1 MKKKIHLSSRIF
13 LINKKYKT
21 NEFYHYIK
29 DPNNVIT
36 IPILKNKK
44 FVLVYQKR
52 EPINKKIY
60 EFPMGWIDKGEKPIN
75 SAVRELL
82 EETGYRSLSVPKKLL
97 ILYPDP
103 GRLSK
108 NIVCYYADKIIK
120 IGKPE
125 KGIKIIY
132 CNKKKVIELIKR
144 NKFNSAAHISAFYHY
159 LLKKKHVAHKK

>member
-1 MKKKIHLSSRIF
+1 M
-13 LINKKYKT
+13 

-52 EPINKKIY
+52 EAINKKIY

-82 EETGYRSLSVPKKLL
+82 EETGYRS
-97 ILYPDP
+97 
-103 GRLSK
+103 
-108 NIVCYYADKIIK
+108 
-120 IGKPE
+120 
-125 KGIKIIY
+125 
-132 CNKKKVIELIKR
+132 
-144 NKFNSAAHISAFYHY
+144 
-159 LLKKKHVAHKK
+159 

>member
-1 MKKKIHLSSRIF
+1 M
-13 LINKKYKT
+13 

-52 EPINKKIY
+52 EAINKKIY

-82 EETGYRSLSVPKKLL
+82 EETGYQSLIMPKKLL

-103 GRLSK
+103 GRLSR
-108 NIVCYYADKIIK
+108 NIVCYYTDRIIK
-120 IGKPE
+120 VSKPE
-125 KGIKIIY
+125 KGIKIICY
-132 CNKKKVIELIKR
+132 NKKKIIELIKR
-144 NKFNSAAHISAFYHY
+144 NKFNNAAHIAAFYHY
-159 LLKKKHVAHKK
+159 LLKKK

>member
-1 MKKKIHLSSRIF
+1 MKKKIHLSSKIF

-60 EFPMGWIDKGEKPIN
+60 EFPMGWIEKGEKPIN
-75 SAVRELL
+75 TAVRELL
-82 EETGYRSLSVPKKLL
+82 EETGYKSLTKPKKLF

-108 NIVCYYADKIIK
+108 NIICYYTEQIIK
-120 IGKPE
+120 VSKPE

-132 CNKKKVIELIKR
+132 CNKKKIIKLIKR

-159 LLKKKHVAHKK
+159 LLKKK

>member
-1 MKKKIHLSSRIF
+1 M
-13 LINKKYKT
+13 

-52 EPINKKIY
+52 EAINKKIY

-82 EETGYRSLSVPKKLL
+82 EETGYRSWSVPKKLL

-108 NIVCYYADKIIK
+108 NIVCYYADQIIK

-144 NKFNSAAHISAFYHY
+144 NKFNSAAHI
-159 LLKKKHVAHKK
+159 

>member
-13 LINKKYKT
+13 LINKKYKKK
-21 NEFYHYIK
+21 ELYHYIQ
-29 DPNNVIT
+29 DPNNVI
-36 IPILKNKK
+36 IVPILKNEK

-52 EPINKKIY
+52 EAINKKIY

-108 NIVCYYADKIIK
+108 NIVCYYADQIIK

-159 LLKKKHVAHKK
+159 LLKKKHMAHKK